1 VKPPSGYSDPAF
13 GARGDDPE
21 YEILEDITFLKQHCE
36 NLYED
41 FGCTKVE
48 VGSHRLW
55 RVLANIQPILSRNAA
70 TPNPSLFKRSAAF
83 TIAFMEY
90 PPLDYP
96 FIGGGLPKTITS
108 ISNHHNAIAAFEFCR
123 RALITGEILKRVPG
137 KKKEFKS
144 EILSRPIKVSQ
155 HFYWDTIHA
164 ISTINS
170 DTCFHTLSLLYES
183 LTYKDNPDASYPQI
197 V

>member
-1 VKPPSGYSDPAF
+1 VKHQSGYSDPSF
-13 GARGDDPE
+13 GSRGGDPE
-21 YEILEDITFLKQHCE
+21 DETLEDITSLKYHCE

-41 FGCTKVE
+41 FGCGKVE

-55 RVLANIQPILSRNAA
+55 RVLANIQPILSRKAA

-83 TIAFMEY
+83 TIAFMLC
-90 PPLDYP
+90 PPLDIP
-96 FIGGGLPKTITS
+96 FLNGQLPPKITG

-123 RALITGEILKRVPG
+123 RSLINGEIHKRIP
-137 KKKEFKS
+137 KS
-144 EILSRPIKVSQ
+144 SKFQVETLINPIKLSK

-164 ISTINS
+164 ISIIDS
-170 DTCFHTLSLLYES
+170 DGCFHLLSLLYES
-183 LTYKDNPDASYPQI
+183 LTYKDNPDASYPPI

>member
-1 VKPPSGYSDPAF
+1 MKPPSGYSDPAF
-13 GARGDDPE
+13 GSRGNDPE
-21 YEILEDITFLKQHCE
+21 DEVLEDITFLKNHCE

-41 FGCTKVE
+41 FGCGKVD

-83 TIAFMEY
+83 TISFMEN
-90 PPLDYP
+90 PPLDIP
-96 FIGGGLPKTITS
+96 FTNGALPKDLTR

-123 RALITGEILKRVPG
+123 RALFNGEIHKRIP
-137 KKKEFKS
+137 KS
-144 EILSRPIKVSQ
+144 EKFQVEILETPIKVSK

-164 ISTINS
+164 ISTIDCDGN
-170 DTCFHTLSLLYES
+170 FHILSLLYES
-183 LTYKDNPDASYPQI
+183 LAYKDNKDASYPRT